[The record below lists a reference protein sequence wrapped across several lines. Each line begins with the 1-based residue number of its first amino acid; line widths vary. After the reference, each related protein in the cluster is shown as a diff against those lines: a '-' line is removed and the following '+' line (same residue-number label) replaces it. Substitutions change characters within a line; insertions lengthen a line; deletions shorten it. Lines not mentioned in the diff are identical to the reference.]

1 MRMLRGVPGVLIALG
16 ILSVAP
22 AHAATQQG
30 KTTLRGWLGFSTL
43 ALGDINDQ
51 IRSQRDDFLADTL
64 LDEAKWDPLGG
75 APNLGFELEVQL
87 TPVLS
92 AGLGFSSQRGSRRH
106 QAFLVYSRDPDT
118 GEPSG
123 IESFDEDIKFSA
135 WDVVGTLG
143 LWVPS
148 APGLHFG
155 AQLGLARGTFE
166 SQATHLFDTGIELPF
181 LQVEQG
187 DWRGTGVVLGAFTGY
202 EQPLS
207 SALSL
212 CTRMGYRYRNIR
224 RPDGVLRTT
233 HWGDTGNERQFEP
246 GPLMDADG
254 NPMELDLGGFYF
266 NLGLSLGF
274 GARE

>member
-1 MRMLRGVPGVLIALG
+1 M
-16 ILSVAP
+16 
-22 AHAATQQG
+22 
-30 KTTLRGWLGFSTL
+30 
-43 ALGDINDQ
+43 
-51 IRSQRDDFLADTL
+51 
-64 LDEAKWDPLGG
+64 
-75 APNLGFELEVQL
+75 
-87 TPVLS
+87 
-92 AGLGFSSQRGSRRH
+92 
-106 QAFLVYSRDPDT
+106 
-118 GEPSG
+118 
-123 IESFDEDIKFSA
+123 
-135 WDVVGTLG
+135 
-143 LWVPS
+143 
-148 APGLHFG
+148 
-155 AQLGLARGTFE
+155 
-166 SQATHLFDTGIELPF
+166 
-181 LQVEQG
+181 
-187 DWRGTGVVLGAFTGY
+187 VLGAFTGY